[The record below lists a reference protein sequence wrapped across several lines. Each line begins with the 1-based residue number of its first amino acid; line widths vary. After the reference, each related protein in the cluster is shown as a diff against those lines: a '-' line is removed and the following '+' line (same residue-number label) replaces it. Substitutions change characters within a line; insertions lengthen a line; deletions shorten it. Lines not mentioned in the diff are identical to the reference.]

1 MGEILVS
8 IFQTGIQF
16 RRLGCHYIG
25 LFMVIYG
32 YLWLVRITVGVR
44 DTFVRKKVRT
54 LDIYPI
60 KLWLFAAN

>member
-1 MGEILVS
+1 
-8 IFQTGIQF
+8 
-16 RRLGCHYIG
+16 
-25 LFMVIYG
+25 MVIYG

-60 KLWLFAAN
+60 KLWLLAAN